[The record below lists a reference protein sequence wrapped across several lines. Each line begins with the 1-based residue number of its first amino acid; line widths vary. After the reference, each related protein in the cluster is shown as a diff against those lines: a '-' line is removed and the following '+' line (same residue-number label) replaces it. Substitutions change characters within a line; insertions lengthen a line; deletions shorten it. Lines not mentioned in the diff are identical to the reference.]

1 LNHEVL
7 RPTDAA
13 EDRQTELKQLYFQ
26 NYAAILDS
34 ALEERRL
41 LHEDGCRIA
50 QGLSAHLGEYDGAL
64 DTEAFLAWANSIAKP
79 AAQRLSRFYEIIRDN
94 DWAVQAGI
102 RSALGIGKNAPN
114 HFEDDAATAEEL
126 ANEVRWL
133 AFQYLDHLIEAGP
146 AKISTRLFA
155 LARVHAGFHTK
166 KIRLRYHAVCR
177 RLASG
182 QGFLGFTDAEVLTD
196 AQLESLKIEEA
207 EDQESMD

>member
-1 LNHEVL
+1 MNHEIL
-7 RPTDAA
+7 RPIDAA
-13 EDRQTELKQLYFQ
+13 VEQLYRT
-26 NYAAILDS
+26 NYEPLRDLVLS
-34 ALEERRL
+34 SGRL
-41 LHEDGCRIA
+41 LAPDADNLLEALAKR
-50 QGLSAHLGEYDGAL
+50 LYEYDGPPDA
-64 DTEAFLAWANSIAKP
+64 ESFLTWAISIVTP

-94 DWAVQAGI
+94 DWAIQAGV

-133 AFQYLDHLIEAGP
+133 AFQYLDQFIEAGP

-182 QGFLGFTDAEVLTD
+182 QGFVGFTDAEVLTD